1 MSIRLSAA
9 VSLLAL
15 ACAATPA
22 FADPSGFVS
31 GSLGLGQ
38 FTFDPAA
45 TAPLHAANLRG
56 TVQVELGSAVS
67 LQGDAVIDRSI
78 IDTTPYDIAEY
89 ALGGALHLSYR
100 PGGDLLLGGIVQYD
114 HYSTALLDDTPTYY
128 DSSRAIIGA
137 EVQYFLDRVTL
148 YAQAGAIAYLYP
160 TEGYDQFGYFGT
172 AQVRYF
178 LNGDLRVDL
187 HGIAA
192 HTENIGF
199 PDYGTTS
206 IGAGVGVEYRLPNNP
221 VSLFASADIYRFSA
235 QSSSNVRTDAR
246 LMVGLKFN
254 FGNGTLFERDRNG
267 PSLDPVAQHPFIAN
281 GPV

>member
-1 MSIRLSAA
+1 MSIRFSAA

-38 FTFDPAA
+38 FTFDPFP

-56 TVQVELGSAVS
+56 TIQVELGSGMSAQV
-67 LQGDAVIDRSI
+67 DAVLDRAI
-78 IDTTPYDIAEY
+78 VGNALEQVAEY
-89 ALGGALHLSYR
+89 ALGGALHLTHR
-100 PGGDLLLGGIVQYD
+100 PNENLLVGGIVQYD
-114 HYSTALLDDTPTYY
+114 GYTAFEVGDDPIYVR
-128 DSSRAIIGA
+128 SSRAVVGA

-148 YAQAGAIAYLYP
+148 YAQGGAIAYLYP
-160 TEGYDQFGYFGT
+160 GEEFDQFGYFGT

-178 LNGDLRVDL
+178 LNDDLRVDL
-187 HGIAA
+187 HGIAS
-192 HTENIGF
+192 HTENVGSSL
-199 PDYGTTS
+199 YGTTS
-206 IGAGVGVEYRLPNNP
+206 IGAGIGLEYRLPDNP

-254 FGNGTLFERDRNG
+254 FGSGTLFERDRNG
-267 PSLDPVAQHPFIAN
+267 PSLDPVAQYPFIAN